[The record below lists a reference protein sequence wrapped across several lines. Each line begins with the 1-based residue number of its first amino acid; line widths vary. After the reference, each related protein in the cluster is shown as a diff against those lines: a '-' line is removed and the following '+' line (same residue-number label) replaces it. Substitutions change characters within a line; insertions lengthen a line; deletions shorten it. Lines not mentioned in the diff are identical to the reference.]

1 MDGQSG
7 PDAESKMK
15 PERDSRRQKAD
26 RPRDPASEI
35 RHVDPMI
42 LWGTWP
48 GDEPIEVLLD
58 QLD

>member
-1 MDGQSG
+1 MVGTLADC
-7 PDAESKMK
+7 ATESERSK
-15 PERDSRRQKAD
+15 PFTRAPGKAL
-26 RPRDPASEI
+26 

-48 GDEPIEVLLD
+48 GDEPIEELLA